1 MPHSF
6 SVEEIQKGRSL
17 LKSSKSYP
25 EDFLKKQNGS
35 DLATM
40 EDGDNSSSGVSSDQ
54 EVPTVSS
61 IEYSDRLSHEHSSMT
76 LPSPKTQRTQTGK
89 LSFFID
95 VIVKRTVLG
104 MLSRHAVSLARLP
117 PPIET
122 ENDEKEEFCLP
133 PPPEF
138 GENTSNAETTEAVLA
153 PPPQFSDSRQV
164 TRVRIVG
171 AVPKGSPGVLQP
183 KLKQGRLHSQ

>member
-1 MPHSF
+1 MP
-6 SVEEIQKGRSL
+6 
-17 LKSSKSYP
+17 
-25 EDFLKKQNGS
+25 KKRWLINRFV
-35 DLATM
+35 T
-40 EDGDNSSSGVSSDQ
+40 
-54 EVPTVSS
+54 
-61 IEYSDRLSHEHSSMT
+61 
-76 LPSPKTQRTQTGK
+76 
-89 LSFFID
+89 
-95 VIVKRTVLG
+95 G

-138 GENTSNAETTEAVLA
+138 GENGGSSAATEAVLA

-171 AVPKGSPGVLQP
+171 AVPKGTPGVLQP